1 MHFQTGFFRQPYVL
15 RFLVFA
21 IILLITI
28 WAIQVMA
35 KRKMDAI
42 DRQMPA
48 IGCMER
54 ERPNTSNSYEMPTLR
69 SILNPSTT

>member
-21 IILLITI
+21 ILLLITI

-35 KRKMDAI
+35 KRKMEEI

-48 IGCMER
+48 IGWMESGD
-54 ERPNTSNSYEMPTLR
+54 PNTSNLNEMPTLI
-69 SILNPSTT
+69 SILNSSTT